1 MQAVM
6 FAVMLAVFALVPLTA
21 GAQTPKLEKT
31 SVHVAVGGKTLV
43 AYLPLTI
50 AERRGYFAKQGLQ
63 VEISDFQGGARAMQ
77 ALVGGSADIVCGA
90 YEHTILMAA
99 KGVNVKAVALQ
110 NDSYG
115 LVVGLPAA
123 RAAAYKS
130 PRDLKGLKI
139 GVTAP
144 GSASAMGVNIL
155 LARVGLTANDVSII
169 GVGGGPSAVAAM
181 KSGQLDAMANFDPV
195 MSVLERDGVIVP
207 VVDTRKQKDLDD
219 LYGGPFAASA
229 FILDARFPRQY
240 PNTTQAFVNAVSAAL
255 QWIANASTEEI
266 VEAVPQ
272 EYYSGDR
279 ALYALVIERN
289 RGRFSADGKISPAA
303 ASNVLRNLSTFEESL
318 KSANVDVGQTFDNS
332 FLEQAERRK

>member
-1 MQAVM
+1 M
-6 FAVMLAVFALVPLTA
+6 FAIMLAVFALVPLTA

-99 KGVNVKAVALQ
+99 KGVNVKAIALQ
-110 NDSYG
+110 ND
-115 LVVGLPAA
+115 A
-123 RAAAYKS
+123 
-130 PRDLKGLKI
+130 
-139 GVTAP
+139 
-144 GSASAMGVNIL
+144 
-155 LARVGLTANDVSII
+155 SII

-207 VVDTRKQKDLDD
+207 VVDTRKHKDLDD

-240 PNTTQAFVNAVSAAL
+240 PNTTQAFVN
-255 QWIANASTEEI
+255 
-266 VEAVPQ
+266 
-272 EYYSGDR
+272 
-279 ALYALVIERN
+279 
-289 RGRFSADGKISPAA
+289 
-303 ASNVLRNLSTFEESL
+303 
-318 KSANVDVGQTFDNS
+318 
-332 FLEQAERRK
+332 